1 MRNFVERDISKM
13 NGFLMLLIVLG
24 LFVGGVAMLFSENVI
39 GLAGPAIGIFL
50 LSGLKMVQPNEARV
64 FTLFG
69 KYAGSLREDGFFWVN
84 PFVVGE
90 KISLKVRNFE
100 SEKVKVNDAS
110 GNPILIGAVIV
121 WKVKD
126 PAKAVFDVDN
136 YKAFVS
142 GQSESAIREL
152 ASHYPYDSYTGETS
166 LRSDPEKVGNELR
179 TQLKERLTLAGV
191 EVIEARISHLA
202 YAPEIAKA
210 MLRRQQAD
218 AVIAARQKIVEGA
231 MGMVEHV
238 LEHMESKGVV
248 KLDEERKA
256 SMANNLLV
264 ALVSESEAHPV
275 INTGTLY
282 S

>member
-1 MRNFVERDISKM
+1 MMRNYEERDIWKV
-13 NGFLMLLIVLG
+13 NGFLIALLIFG
-24 LFVGGVAMLFSENVI
+24 LEVGGALLASENLVGFVVI
-39 GLAGPAIGIFL
+39 ALGVFL
-50 LSGLKMVQPNEARV
+50 SSGLKMIQPNEARV

-69 KYAGSLREDGFFWVN
+69 RYAGSLREDGYFWVN
-84 PFVVGE
+84 PFVSGE

-100 SEKVKVNDAS
+100 SEKIKVNDAS

-126 PAKAVFDVDN
+126 PAKAVYDVDN
-136 YKAFVS
+136 YQTFVS

-152 ASHYPYDSYTGETS
+152 ASHYPYESYSGEIS
-166 LRSDPEKVGNELR
+166 LRSDPEKVADELGM
-179 TQLKERLTLAGV
+179 QLKDRLTLAGV

-202 YAPEIAKA
+202 YAPEIAKV

-248 KLDEERKA
+248 RLDEERKA
-256 SMANNLLV
+256 AMANNLLV
-264 ALVSESEAHPV
+264 ALVSESEATPV

-282 S
+282 